1 MNGANWC
8 VKTQKETIMSKISQT
23 EFDSLANRYNEQ
35 RDINDSLERE
45 NDELKQI
52 IREMTNQLI
61 KKNELIAS
69 LAKSE
74 TADEYNNRNHI
85 S

>member
-1 MNGANWC
+1 MTK
-8 VKTQKETIMSKISQT
+8 VSQT

-35 RDINDSLERE
+35 RNINDSLERE

-52 IREMTNQLI
+52 IQEMTNQLI
-61 KKNELIAS
+61 RDGELIAS
-69 LAKSE
+69 LSKSE
-74 TADEYNNRNHI
+74 TADEYNNRNRI

>member
-1 MNGANWC
+1 MTKVN
-8 VKTQKETIMSKISQT
+8 QT

-35 RDINDSLERE
+35 RNINDSLERE

-52 IREMTNQLI
+52 IQEMTNQLI
-61 KKNELIAS
+61 RDGELIAS
-69 LAKSE
+69 LSKSE
-74 TADEYNNRNHI
+74 TADEYNNRNRI

>member
-1 MNGANWC
+1 
-8 VKTQKETIMSKISQT
+8 MSKISQT

-35 RDINDSLERE
+35 VSINASYQREVIELRKINGSLDRE

-52 IREMTNQLI
+52 IQDMTNQLI
-61 KKNELIAS
+61 KDGELIAS
-69 LAKSE
+69 LAISE
-74 TADEYNNRNHI
+74 TADEYNNRNRI

>member
-1 MNGANWC
+1 MKK
-8 VKTQKETIMSKISQT
+8 VSQT

-35 RDINDSLERE
+35 RNINDSLERE

-52 IREMTNQLI
+52 IQEMTGQLI
-61 KKNELIAS
+61 KDGELIAILS
-69 LAKSE
+69 KYES
-74 TADEYNNRNHI
+74 ADSYNNRNRI

>member
-1 MNGANWC
+1 MKKVN
-8 VKTQKETIMSKISQT
+8 QT

-35 RDINDSLERE
+35 RNINDSLERE

-52 IREMTNQLI
+52 IQEMTNQLI
-61 KKNELIAS
+61 KDGELIAS
-69 LAKSE
+69 LAISE
-74 TADEYNNRNHI
+74 TADEYNNRNRI

>member
-1 MNGANWC
+1 
-8 VKTQKETIMSKISQT
+8 MSKISQT

-35 RDINDSLERE
+35 VSINASYQREIIELKKINGSLERE

-52 IREMTNQLI
+52 IQDMTNQLI
-61 KKNELIAS
+61 KDGELIAS
-69 LAKSE
+69 LAISE
-74 TADEYNNRNHI
+74 TADEYNNRNRI

>member
-1 MNGANWC
+1 
-8 VKTQKETIMSKISQT
+8 MSKISRT

-35 RDINDSLERE
+35 RNINDSLERE

-52 IREMTNQLI
+52 IEEMTNQLI
-61 KKNELIAS
+61 RDGELIAS
-69 LAKSE
+69 LAISE
-74 TADEYNNRNHI
+74 TADEYNNRNRI

>member
-1 MNGANWC
+1 MGK
-8 VKTQKETIMSKISQT
+8 VSQT

-35 RDINDSLERE
+35 RNINDSLERE

-52 IREMTNQLI
+52 IQEMTGQLI
-61 KKNELIAS
+61 RDGELIAS
-69 LAKSE
+69 LSKSE
-74 TADEYNNRNHI
+74 TADEYNNRNRI

>member
-1 MNGANWC
+1 M
-8 VKTQKETIMSKISQT
+8 TKINQT
-23 EFDSLANRYNEQ
+23 EFDSLVNRYNEQ
-35 RDINDSLERE
+35 RDINDSIMRE

-61 KKNELIAS
+61 KDGELIAS
-69 LAKSE
+69 LSKYE
-74 TADEYNNRNHI
+74 PADEYNNRNHI

>member
-1 MNGANWC
+1 
-8 VKTQKETIMSKISQT
+8 MSKITKT
-23 EFDSLANRYNEQ
+23 EFDSLVNRYNAQ
-35 RDINDSLERE
+35 RDINDSIMRE

-61 KKNELIAS
+61 KDGELIAS
-69 LAKSE
+69 LSKHE

>member
-1 MNGANWC
+1 M
-8 VKTQKETIMSKISQT
+8 TKINQT

-35 RDINDSLERE
+35 RNINDSLERE

-52 IREMTNQLI
+52 IQEMTGQLI
-61 KKNELIAS
+61 RDGELIAS
-69 LAKSE
+69 LSKSE
-74 TADEYNNRNHI
+74 TADEYNNRNRI

>member
-1 MNGANWC
+1 
-8 VKTQKETIMSKISQT
+8 MSKISQK

-35 RDINDSLERE
+35 RNINDSLERE

-52 IREMTNQLI
+52 IQEMTGQLI
-61 KKNELIAS
+61 RDGELIAS
-69 LAKSE
+69 LSKSE
-74 TADEYNNRNHI
+74 TADEYNNRNRI

>member
-1 MNGANWC
+1 MNGASWC

>member
-1 MNGANWC
+1 MRK
-8 VKTQKETIMSKISQT
+8 VSQT

-35 RDINDSLERE
+35 RNINDSLERE

-52 IREMTNQLI
+52 IQEMTGQLI
-61 KKNELIAS
+61 RDGELIAS
-69 LAKSE
+69 LSKSE
-74 TADEYNNRNHI
+74 TADEYNNRNRI

>member
-1 MNGANWC
+1 MTKVN
-8 VKTQKETIMSKISQT
+8 QT

-35 RDINDSLERE
+35 RNINDSLERE

-52 IREMTNQLI
+52 IQEMTIQLI
-61 KKNELIAS
+61 KDGELIAS
-69 LAKSE
+69 LAISE
-74 TADEYNNRNHI
+74 TADEYNNRNRI

>member
-1 MNGANWC
+1 MTKVN
-8 VKTQKETIMSKISQT
+8 QT

-35 RDINDSLERE
+35 RNINDSLERE

-52 IREMTNQLI
+52 IQEMTNQLI
-61 KKNELIAS
+61 RDGELIAS
-69 LAKSE
+69 LSKSE
-74 TADEYNNRNHI
+74 TADEYNKRNRI

>member
-1 MNGANWC
+1 M
-8 VKTQKETIMSKISQT
+8 TKINQT
-23 EFDSLANRYNEQ
+23 EFDSLVNRYNEQ
-35 RDINDSLERE
+35 RDINDSIIRE

-61 KKNELIAS
+61 KDGELIAS
-69 LAKSE
+69 LSKYE
-74 TADEYNNRNHI
+74 PADEYNNRNHI

>member
-1 MNGANWC
+1 
-8 VKTQKETIMSKISQT
+8 MSKMSQK

-35 RDINDSLERE
+35 RNINDSLERE

-52 IREMTNQLI
+52 IQEMTGQLI
-61 KKNELIAS
+61 RDGELIAS
-69 LAKSE
+69 LSKSE
-74 TADEYNNRNHI
+74 TADEYNNRNRI

>member
-1 MNGANWC
+1 MNGASWC

-61 KKNELIAS
+61 KDGELIAS
-69 LAKSE
+69 LAISE

>member
-1 MNGANWC
+1 
-8 VKTQKETIMSKISQT
+8 MSKISQT

-35 RDINDSLERE
+35 RNINDSLERE

-52 IREMTNQLI
+52 IEEMTGQLI
-61 KKNELIAS
+61 RDGELIAS
-69 LAKSE
+69 LSKSE
-74 TADEYNNRNHI
+74 TADEYNNRNRI

>member
-1 MNGANWC
+1 
-8 VKTQKETIMSKISQT
+8 MSKISQT

-35 RDINDSLERE
+35 RDINNSLERE
-45 NDELKQI
+45 IDELKQI
-52 IREMTNQLI
+52 IHDITNQLI
-61 KKNELIAS
+61 TLLS
-69 LAKSE
+69 GSE

>member
-1 MNGANWC
+1 
-8 VKTQKETIMSKISQT
+8 MSKISQT

-35 RDINDSLERE
+35 RNINNSLKRE
-45 NDELKQI
+45 IDELKQVI
-52 IREMTNQLI
+52 EEMTNQLI
-61 KKNELIAS
+61 KDGELIAS
-69 LAKSE
+69 LAMSE